1 METKNSV
8 KLSAK
13 KIMGLFG
20 LIIFSLAFIF
30 ACMKKILPVGRV
42 LFATF
47 GIMVY
52 PLSIIFAFISLASF
66 LGFSYARRT
75 KPTVYMI
82 ITLSSILLV
91 IHSIDTFKALDTVA
105 TAKTL
110 GEYISLPFVSNAS
123 SLLGSV
129 GNMIAGLVSLLLGGM
144 GTIVVFVI
152 ITTIFGGLFI
162 DYQFYGKYQEEHIKK
177 LKTRRIREKVY
188 TSDKNQTEDSKPNYS
203 FSKEDVAHEISVS
216 ANEYESQF
224 KSEEYDKPYYTD
236 EDVAHEI
243 TDIQI
248 TEYQESPNYRGN
260 FYDDYT
266 ETQTKNE
273 FSTNVYEAEDYPN
286 IYTPDMNDYHSK
298 REFINATFGR
308 TTEEQP
314 SETYSETTQSFDS
327 QPNTSF
333 GLQLDDDENDSQ
345 TSYSSFGLNFD
356 NETQTE
362 NSEISKILNSSED
375 DEENDVKTDIF
386 GSSEPLNSGFNMS
399 YSQIEEPKRQSFEEQ
414 KPIYEPKSVSR
425 NDGFG
430 SMYQKPAEPP
440 VVQQQPQTSSVGN
453 FDLSSRNNG
462 FGSNLQNQSSG
473 FGKQNVVVPAKEQKP
488 SNNYGVNI
496 GMTGIRYNP
505 PPLSLLA
512 TPKKDTGDY
521 TAEQARKT
529 AQLENVLQAFNINA
543 KVVNIVRGPKITRF
557 ELSVP
562 LGTSVK
568 KIPQYEDD
576 IAAALAAKT
585 ITIRAPIPGS
595 PFVGIELE
603 NDTFSTVYQR
613 ELFESDVF
621 QNFKD
626 PLPIAIGKD
635 ISGEIVVKS
644 LADMTHLLIAG
655 STGSGKS
662 VFIHNIVL
670 SLIYKSSPEDVKLIM
685 IDPKRVEFN
694 RYNGLPHLVTPEVV
708 MGSQKAISALKWCV
722 KEMDR
727 RYELMSKAGFN
738 NIKPYNKSELV
749 KAGQFEKFP
758 YIVIIVDELAEI
770 MQANKK
776 EAEACIQRITQLARA
791 CGMHMVLATQRP
803 SVDIITGVIKN
814 NIPSRVAFSLQSG
827 IDSKTILN
835 TIGAEKLL
843 GRGDMLF
850 SPTGTSSMP
859 RLQASYASDEEIQK
873 IIDYVKH
880 NNVANYD
887 ESVEMAINAEQS
899 SDESAGAGFT
909 GGAGLPS
916 SKDTVDGYFKT
927 AVGLVMKNGGASVSY
942 LQRRLSIGYSR
953 AARIVDQME
962 ERGYIAAATGSKVRK
977 VLITPE
983 QFREEFG
990 EDLDS
995 IE

>member
-8 KLSAK
+8 NLSAK
-13 KIMGLFG
+13 KVMGLIG

-30 ACMKKILPVGRV
+30 ACMKNILPVGRV

-47 GIMVY
+47 GILVY
-52 PLSIIFAFISLASF
+52 PLAIIFAFISLAAF
-66 LGFSYARRT
+66 LGFSYTRRT
-75 KPTVYMI
+75 KPTAYLL
-82 ITLSSILLV
+82 ITIASVLLV

-110 GEYISLPFVSNAS
+110 GKYISLPYKSNIS
-123 SLLGSV
+123 TLLGSV
-129 GNMIAGLVSLLLGGM
+129 GNILSGLISWLLGGM
-144 GTIVVFVI
+144 GSIVVFVI
-152 ITTIFGGLFI
+152 LTTIFGGLFI

-177 LKTRRIREKVY
+177 LKTRKIREKVY
-188 TSDKNQTEDSKPNYS
+188 TSDKNKTEDSRPNYS
-203 FSKEDVAHEISVS
+203 FANDEVIDEVSVS
-216 ANEYESQF
+216 ATEYESQVGGDYN
-224 KSEEYDKPYYTD
+224 SPYYTE

-243 TDIQI
+243 TDTQI
-248 TEYQESPNYRGN
+248 SNYQESPNFRGN
-260 FYDDYT
+260 FYDDLT

-273 FSTNVYEAEDYPN
+273 FSDDVYKPQTYPDV
-286 IYTPDMNDYHSK
+286 YTPDMDNY
-298 REFINATFGR
+298 RRQFINDTFGR
-308 TTEEQP
+308 NAEQTSSTE
-314 SETYSETTQSFDS
+314 DAD
-327 QPNTSF
+327 TSF
-333 GLQLDDDENDSQ
+333 YGMDIDDDKQEPIASTPFDYNFNLGE
-345 TSYSSFGLNFD
+345 SSED
-356 NETQTE
+356 DETASE
-362 NSEISKILNSSED
+362 SASIDAEISKILNSTED
-375 DEENDVKTDIF
+375 DETDVKEDIF
-386 GSSEPLNSGFNMS
+386 SNFGNFNN
-399 YSQIEEPKRQSFEEQ
+399 QAPNFDEPKPVFD
-414 KPIYEPKSVSR
+414 EPKSAFAANNTSR

-430 SMYQKPAEPP
+430 TMYQKPVETPTFEK
-440 VVQQQPQTSSVGN
+440 PQTPNMGS
-453 FDLSSRNNG
+453 FDYASRNNG
-462 FGSNLQNQSSG
+462 FGTNVASQTSLP
-473 FGKQNVVVPAKEQKP
+473 KQNVVVPAKEQKP

-835 TIGAEKLL
+835 TVGAEKLL

-887 ESVEMAINAEQS
+887 ESVENAINAEQA
-899 SDESAGAGFT
+899 SDESSGSGFS
-909 GGAGLPS
+909 GGAGLPPA
-916 SKDTVDGYFKT
+916 KDTVDGYFKT
-927 AVGLVMKNGGASVSY
+927 AVSLVMKNGGASVSF

-962 ERGYIAAATGSKVRK
+962 ERGYIAAATGSKTRK
-977 VLITPE
+977 VLITPD

-990 EDLDS
+990 EDFDS